1 MYLRF
6 WFSFIGHVFYMNSST
21 LHPERYLS
29 DMDTVLSN
37 FKLTV
42 ENKEEEEK
50 QLKKFKGI
58 VGKYLLSPDTETK
71 FEIGFTFNTVSNVQN
86 NEVLLQMGVADQTVI
101 DLFPTLGIHEKAW
114 SVSVAGCRNEYIC
127 LIAESGGKILE
138 KLPISEN
145 KNNTA
150 VSRKLLFHCIPH
162 RNTMVVSINTPKNEF
177 VEFKGVD
184 FKGNLLPALAAYNP
198 KLARTT
204 LTNIQPDNVELDI
217 TSLHRDV
224 FMSENNN
231 TISSAKINNLFS
243 KRNVV
248 GNLVNYKGVIGD
260 IQFNQKF
267 HMGLPEYFE
276 VRVDIDVMAFEIG
289 AKDHLFEI
297 GFTHQDEVDHGKTL
311 RRIPKAWFICAKKCS
326 TDMKALCLQTWHNG
340 AKHKEVDFIR
350 SSTGRFMD
358 TIFLGFALNTKANT
372 IIFSR
377 RYPRKEISSFKN
389 VIFNQGLYPV
399 FGIDKYQ
406 KVSLALRT
414 AESIPRLSMFGYH
427 FKKPVCFL

>member
-1 MYLRF
+1 
-6 WFSFIGHVFYMNSST
+6 MNSST
-21 LHPERYLS
+21 LHPEMYLS

-37 FKLTV
+37 FKITD
-42 ENKEEEEK
+42 ENKEVGEK

-58 VGKYLLSPDTETK
+58 VGKYLLSPDTDTK
-71 FEIGFTFNTVSNVQN
+71 FEIGFTFNTVSSVQN
-86 NEVLLQMGVADQTVI
+86 NEVLLQMGVADHTVI

-127 LIAESGGKILE
+127 LIAESGGKFLE

-204 LTNIQPDNVELDI
+204 LTNIQPDDLELDI
-217 TSLHRDV
+217 TSLHRAV
-224 FMSENNN
+224 FMSEDNN
-231 TISSAKINNLFS
+231 TISNTKVNSQYS

-248 GNLVNYKGVIGD
+248 GNLLNYKGVVGD
-260 IQFNQKF
+260 VQFNKKF
-267 HMGLPEYFE
+267 QMGLPEYFE
-276 VRVDIDVMAFEIG
+276 LKVEINVMAFDFG
-289 AKDHLFEI
+289 AQDHLFEV
-297 GFTHQDEVDHGKTL
+297 GFTHQDQVDQGKTL
-311 RRIPKAWFICAKKCS
+311 KRIPASWFICAKKCS
-326 TDMKALCLQTWHNG
+326 TNMKALCIETWHNG
-340 AKHKEVDFIR
+340 AKHKEVDFIH
-350 SSTGRFMD
+350 SSTSGRFID
-358 TIFLGFALNTKANT
+358 TIVLGFAVDTKANK

-377 RYPRKEISSFKN
+377 RNPRKEISSFRN
-389 VIFNQGLYPV
+389 VIFNKGVYPV
-399 FGIDKYQ
+399 FGINNHQ

-414 AESIPRLSMFGYH
+414 GESIPRFSLFGYH

>member
-1 MYLRF
+1 MISFWKFCLLVILLFLLYLLNRRLKGTANV
-6 WFSFIGHVFYMNSST
+6 ICPVFYMNSST
-21 LHPERYLS
+21 LHPEMYLS

-37 FKLTV
+37 FKITD
-42 ENKEEEEK
+42 ENKEVGEK

-58 VGKYLLSPDTETK
+58 VGKYLLSPDTDTK
-71 FEIGFTFNTVSNVQN
+71 FEIGFTFNTVSSVQN
-86 NEVLLQMGVADQTVI
+86 NEVLLQMGVADHTVI

-204 LTNIQPDNVELDI
+204 LTNIQPDDLELDI
-217 TSLHRDV
+217 TSLHRAV
-224 FMSENNN
+224 FMSEDNN
-231 TISSAKINNLFS
+231 TISNTKVNSQYS

-248 GNLVNYKGVIGD
+248 GNLLNYKGVVGD
-260 IQFNQKF
+260 VQFNKKF

-276 VRVDIDVMAFEIG
+276 LKVEINVMAFDFG
-289 AKDHLFEI
+289 AQDHLFDV
-297 GFTHQDEVDHGKTL
+297 GFTHQKNTCIMVYMCKEMFDEYESFMYRDMAQWGKT
-311 RRIPKAWFICAKKCS
+311 
-326 TDMKALCLQTWHNG
+326 
-340 AKHKEVDFIR
+340 
-350 SSTGRFMD
+350 
-358 TIFLGFALNTKANT
+358 
-372 IIFSR
+372 
-377 RYPRKEISSFKN
+377 
-389 VIFNQGLYPV
+389 
-399 FGIDKYQ
+399 
-406 KVSLALRT
+406 
-414 AESIPRLSMFGYH
+414 
-427 FKKPVCFL
+427 